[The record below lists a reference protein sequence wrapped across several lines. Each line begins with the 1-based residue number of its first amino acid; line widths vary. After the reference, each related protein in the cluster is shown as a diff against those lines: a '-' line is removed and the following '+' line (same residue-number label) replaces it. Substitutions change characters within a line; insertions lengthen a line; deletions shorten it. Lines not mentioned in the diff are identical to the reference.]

1 MSARSPL
8 RDGHGRG
15 LRSADART
23 NAFKETAMDD
33 KGLKRVW
40 WLGLL
45 IDHLRP
51 IRVPLLVVAFGAV
64 LALGVDQVA
73 ELLLIVVQAGSPAR
87 AFVLLLIACA
97 AAAVAIW
104 YQGRNAFRM
113 HFPRWPSLQDPRG
126 RWLRAWLPRLLGAS
140 VPVLVAA
147 GCWVAVG
154 DIESTRNA
162 DLSVW
167 RALALLV
174 LAVLL
179 VLGFVTRRKLFNAVS
194 VRVGL
199 PPLPASP
206 HSERSVSGFAGLGRA
221 PKRVLIAVALL
232 NVLLTLL
239 IVWRPTLIDGFGPL
253 AILLLG
259 GAFFCITGGFIT
271 LLSDR
276 RGIPV
281 LSLLALLAAGLHAA
295 RLNDNHLVRLSE
307 SMSTHAVSGLAA
319 GGDRAALPTFEDY
332 RDAWLAERCADAPA
346 CPIVLVSSE
355 GGGIRAAAWTALVL
369 GQLEASGQGKVIDR
383 IFAMSGVSGGSLGI
397 ATVAALHRRHPAE
410 GSAGWVHDRAEAFL
424 TRDFLAPTLANT
436 LFVDFTQRLLPGAW
450 FDDRGRALTLS
461 WEKNFAT
468 SAGLAEGEINA
479 FAQPMAALYRRDGR
493 SDTRVPALFLNSTV
507 VQTGERMVQHPFRS
521 LPSHGDWFAARD
533 IADFPTADLPLG
545 EAVLNSARFS
555 YVSPAGTLVDAAGQP
570 ALQLVDGGYFENSG
584 ATTLMDIIASLRT
597 SAWADRLQLRV
608 LHISNDPL
616 IEPFAPAS
624 AIADEFCIQN
634 LTPAGAS
641 AVALS
646 GEVTAP
652 VIGLL
657 STREA
662 RGGYARQALS
672 ASLGEDDLLWH
683 FRLCPG
689 EYLLPLGWTIST
701 PVVREMQRQ
710 LLERYQLTP
719 LADAMLSPL
728 ARDSRTDP

>member
-1 MSARSPL
+1 
-8 RDGHGRG
+8 
-15 LRSADART
+15 
-23 NAFKETAMDD
+23 MDD
-33 KGLKRVW
+33 KGLKRVG
-40 WLGLL
+40 WLGLF

-51 IRVPLLVVAFGAV
+51 IRVPLLVVALGAF
-64 LALGVDQVA
+64 LAVGVDQVA

-147 GCWVAVG
+147 GCWVALG

-167 RALALLV
+167 RTLALLV

-199 PPLPASP
+199 SPLPASP
-206 HSERSVSGFAGLGRA
+206 QSERSVSGFAGLGRA

-239 IVWRPTLIDGFGPL
+239 IVWQPTLIDGFGPL

-276 RGIPV
+276 RGIPI

-307 SMSTHAVSGLAA
+307 AMSTHAVSGLSA
-319 GGDRAALPTFEDY
+319 GGDPSSLPTFEAY
-332 RDAWLAERCADAPA
+332 RDAWLTERCADAPA
-346 CPIVLVSSE
+346 CPIILVSSE

-369 GQLEASGQGKVIDR
+369 GQLQASGQGKTIDR

-397 ATVAALHRRHPAE
+397 ATVAALHRRHPA
-410 GSAGWVHDRAEAFL
+410 GTSADWVHDRAEAFL

-461 WEKNFAT
+461 WEKNFAA
-468 SAGLAEGEINA
+468 SAGLAKDEANP
-479 FAQPMAALYRRDGR
+479 FAQPMAALYHHGGR
-493 SDTRVPALFLNSTV
+493 PDTRVPALFLNSTV
-507 VQTGERMVQHPFRS
+507 VQTGERMVQHPFRA
-521 LPSHGDWFAARD
+521 LPGHGDWFAARD
-533 IADFPTADLPLG
+533 SADFPTAGLPLG

-555 YVSPAGTLVDAAGQP
+555 YVSPAGTLVDGTGEP

-584 ATTLMDIIASLRT
+584 ATTLIDVIASLRA
-597 SAWADRLQLRV
+597 SQWADRLQLRV
-608 LHISNDPL
+608 LHISNDPTVA
-616 IEPFAPAS
+616 PFAPAS
-624 AIADEFCIQN
+624 TIANEFCMQS
-634 LTPAGAS
+634 LAPEGA
-641 AVALS
+641 ATVALS

-652 VIGLL
+652 IMGLL

-662 RGGYARQALS
+662 RGAYARQALA
-672 ASLGEDDLLWH
+672 ASLGGGDLLWH
-683 FRLCPG
+683 FRLCAG
-689 EYLLPLGWTIST
+689 NYLLPLGWTISA
-701 PVVREMQRQ
+701 PVVREMERQ
-710 LLERYQLTP
+710 LTERYQLAP
-719 LADAMLSPL
+719 LAEAMLSPV
-728 ARDSRTDP
+728 P